1 MTLDF
6 INSLDN
12 RETAIAVWLCIAIA
26 MMLYN
31 KDVRKSLL
39 YVLKAFFVR
48 QIIASVFLMAL
59 YIFIMVLFL
68 SWVGIWN
75 ESQFKATLIWS
86 ITVGLILLFRVNKIS
101 EDKTFFAKAIREN
114 FKLTIII
121 DFIINLHVLSF
132 WIELILLP
140 IFVLIAAVLAI
151 AETDEKYIV
160 VQKLMNNIAA
170 YIGLS
175 LLAYACWQVYIH
187 FNQIATFETIRSFI
201 IPILFSVLYLP
212 FIYFAIVYIAY
223 ENVFVRLQ
231 FVIKDTSLHSY
242 TKRQLLFNFIFNVQL
257 LPIWLKTAWSRNLDT
272 QSDIMNLIM
281 EIKQFERKNEGDE

>member
-6 INSLDN
+6 IKSLDN
-12 RETAIAVWLCIAIA
+12 RETAITLWLFVVLTWMI
-26 MMLYN
+26 YN
-31 KDVRKSLL
+31 KDIRKSLVD
-39 YVLKAFFVR
+39 VLKVFFVK
-48 QIIASVFLMAL
+48 QIITSIFLMTL
-59 YIFIMVLFL
+59 YILIMVLFL
-68 SWVGIWN
+68 SWMGIWN

-140 IFVLIAAVLAI
+140 ITVLIAGILAI
-151 AETDEKYIV
+151 SATDEKYVV

-170 YIGLS
+170 YIGLF
-175 LLAYACWQVYIH
+175 LLAYASWQVYVN
-187 FNQIATFETIRSFI
+187 FNKITTFETLRSFI
-201 IPILFSVLYLP
+201 IPILFSILYLP
-212 FIYFAIVYIAY
+212 FLYFAIVYTAF

-231 FVIKDTSLHSY
+231 FVIKDVSLHNY
-242 TKRQLLFNFIFNVQL
+242 TKRQLLLNFIFNTQL

-272 QSDIMNLIM
+272 HSDIKNLIM
-281 EIKQFERKNEGDE
+281 EIKQFELKNELF